1 MKRNSMPYIV
11 VDSLGEIL
19 GEYANMAEAIADAK
33 TEAEDGHSRHYVY
46 KVHVY
51 KVVADILPVG
61 KAEVITYE

>member
-11 VDSLGEIL
+11 VDSDGEIL
-19 GEYANMAEAIADAK
+19 GAYANMAEAIADAK
-33 TEAEDGHSRHYVY
+33 TEAEELRSPH
-46 KVHVY
+46 HVY

>member
-11 VDSLGEIL
+11 VDSLGEII

-33 TEAEDGHSRHYVY
+33 RWWKRSTAGTTCTRS
-46 KVHVY
+46 
-51 KVVADILPVG
+51 LQTFSPVG

>member
-11 VDSLGEIL
+11 VDSLGEII

-33 TEAEDGHSRHYVY
+33 TVVEEEHSRY
-46 KVHVY
+46 HVY

>member
-11 VDSLGEIL
+11 VDNFGGIM

-33 TEAEDGHSRHYVY
+33 VEAEERHSRH
-46 KVHVY
+46 HVY

>member
-11 VDSLGEIL
+11 VDNLGEIL

-33 TEAEDGHSRHYVY
+33 TEAEEGHSRH
-46 KVHVY
+46 HVY

>member
-11 VDSLGEIL
+11 VDSLGEIV

-33 TEAEDGHSRHYVY
+33 VEAEEGHGMH
-46 KVHVY
+46 HVY